1 MRSIGTRAATFARSL
16 LARGSTTLKTA
27 SSRLFNSVSVAS
39 NVWFVIAFDRETA
52 ALIRQSSGTE
62 DDAHADGAIN

>member
-16 LARGSTTLKTA
+16 LARGSTTLKAA
-27 SSRLFNSVSVAS
+27 SSRLINSVSVAS
-39 NVWFVIAFDRETA
+39 NVWFLIAFDRETA

-62 DDAHADGAIN
+62 DDAHADGAIS